1 MDLASLWPKYI
12 DVTRG
17 SLIMVVVAVVINPWR
32 FVNSPTTFVTV
43 LNSFGLFVA
52 PLAGINVVDFW
63 IIRRLKWNV
72 PHLYIGNSGSIY
84 WYTAGLNW
92 RAFACWLL
100 SVWPSMPGFISA
112 VGGATVS
119 VGWTRAFQVTWF
131 IGQYPE
137 IQNDSKEIY

>member
-1 MDLASLWPKYI
+1 MDLASLWPRYI

-17 SLIMVVVAVVINPWR
+17 SLIMVLVAVVINPWR

-72 PHLYIGNSGSIY
+72 PHLYIGDSKGIY

-92 RAFACWLL
+92 RAFFCWIM
-100 SVWPSMPGFISA
+100 SVWPSLPGFAAA
-112 VGGATVS
+112 VSGQSIA

-131 IGQYPE
+131 IGESICYQTD
-137 IQNDSKEIY
+137 Q